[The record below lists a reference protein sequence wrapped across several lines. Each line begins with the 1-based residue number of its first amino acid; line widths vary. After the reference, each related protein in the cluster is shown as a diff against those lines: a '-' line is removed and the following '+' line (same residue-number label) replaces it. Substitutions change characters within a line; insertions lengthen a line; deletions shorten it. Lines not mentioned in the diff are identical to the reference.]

1 LSKLMLRT
9 GVFMLL
15 GMLTISNHA
24 RGQEFSAYFG
34 LGTATNS
41 AGTTPGCA
49 SKFIF
54 DNFTGN
60 CEAAPTMGGLFG
72 VFGADYM
79 FRTHLGFSGEY
90 AFRFA
95 QASYLPDAGIKAR
108 PAFYDVNAIYQ
119 PLSPRAR
126 IVPVLEGG
134 VGGAKT
140 SLYFSQQACATA
152 TVCNNQSS
160 YFASA
165 NHFQLHG
172 AVGVKIYVKPNI
184 FIKPQFDLHW
194 VHNMDQEYGRNVVPQ
209 YTIAVGYTFG
219 RP

>member
-1 LSKLMLRT
+1 LSKLILRS
-9 GVFMLL
+9 GVFILL
-15 GMLTISNHA
+15 GMLTMANHA

-41 AGTTPGCA
+41 AGTTSGCA

-140 SLYFSQQACATA
+140 SLYFSQQACASVQQPEFVLRERESFSIAWRSGREDLRQAEYFYQA
-152 TVCNNQSS
+152 TV
-160 YFASA
+160 
-165 NHFQLHG
+165 
-172 AVGVKIYVKPNI
+172 
-184 FIKPQFDLHW
+184 
-194 VHNMDQEYGRNVVPQ
+194 
-209 YTIAVGYTFG
+209 
-219 RP
+219 

>member
-1 LSKLMLRT
+1 LSKLTLRT
-9 GVFMLL
+9 GVFILL
-15 GMLTISNHA
+15 GMLTVANHA

-34 LGTATNS
+34 LGTASNS
-41 AGTTPGCA
+41 AGTSSGCA

-79 FRTHLGFSGEY
+79 LRTRLGFSGEY

-108 PAFYDVNAIYQ
+108 PAFYDINAIYQ
-119 PLSPRAR
+119 PLSPKAR

-134 VGGAKT
+134 LGGAKT
-140 SLYFSQQACATA
+140 SLYFSQQSCATA

-219 RP
+219 RL

>member
-1 LSKLMLRT
+1 MSKLMLRT

-60 CEAAPTMGGLFG
+60 CEAAPTMGGLLG

-95 QASYLPDAGIKAR
+95 QASYLPDAGYAPTTKR
-108 PAFYDVNAIYQ
+108 SP
-119 PLSPRAR
+119 PLSSR
-126 IVPVLEGG
+126 
-134 VGGAKT
+134 
-140 SLYFSQQACATA
+140 
-152 TVCNNQSS
+152 
-160 YFASA
+160 
-165 NHFQLHG
+165 
-172 AVGVKIYVKPNI
+172 
-184 FIKPQFDLHW
+184 
-194 VHNMDQEYGRNVVPQ
+194 
-209 YTIAVGYTFG
+209 
-219 RP
+219 